1 MEIGRLRARSLP
13 HERKE
18 GKVRKVIITAA
29 VCGSEL
35 TKEMNPAVPY
45 TPKEIAQ
52 AAVDSHKA
60 GAAVAHIHVR
70 DPRSG
75 RPDFK
80 IELFKEV
87 KDRIQEQCDMII
99 NLTTS
104 GFHLVGND
112 VTEQRLQPATL
123 RPELCSLDI
132 GSLNFRDRV
141 FNNPPEWGR
150 IAAKRMRKLGV
161 KPEIEVFD
169 TGHIFQALEYARE
182 GLFDPPVYFQLCM
195 GTKWGIEATPENLL
209 FMIRKIPA
217 DAIWSVL
224 GVGKAQLTMVT
235 LAMLLGGHIR
245 VGFEDSLYIRKGIL
259 AQSNAQIVDMAVRLV
274 DDLQLEVATPAE
286 ARDLLGL
293 RPPA

>member
-1 MEIGRLRARSLP
+1 M
-13 HERKE
+13 
-18 GKVRKVIITAA
+18 RKVIITAA
-29 VCGSEL
+29 VCGSQP

-45 TPKEIAQ
+45 SPKEIAD
-52 AAVDSHKA
+52 AAVGCCRA

-70 DPRSG
+70 DPHSG

-104 GFHLVGND
+104 GFYLGGAD
-112 VTEQRLQPATL
+112 VIEQRLHPATL

-150 IAAKRMRKLGV
+150 KAAERMRELGV

-169 TGHIFQALEYARE
+169 TGHIYQALEYAQE
-182 GLFDPPVYFQLCM
+182 GLFDQPVYFQLCM

-209 FMIRKIPA
+209 FMTQKIPG

-224 GVGKAQLTMVT
+224 GVGKAQLPMIT
-235 LAMLLGGHIR
+235 LAMLLG
-245 VGFEDSLYIRKGIL
+245 
-259 AQSNAQIVDMAVRLV
+259 
-274 DDLQLEVATPAE
+274 
-286 ARDLLGL
+286 
-293 RPPA
+293 

>member
-1 MEIGRLRARSLP
+1 M
-13 HERKE
+13 
-18 GKVRKVIITAA
+18 RKVIITAA
-29 VCGSEL
+29 VCGSQP
-35 TKEMNPAVPY
+35 TREMNPAVPY
-45 TPKEIAQ
+45 SPKEIAD
-52 AAVDSHKA
+52 AAVACHRV

-104 GFHLVGND
+104 GFYLGGAD
-112 VTEQRLQPATL
+112 VIEQRLQPATL

-132 GSLNFRDRV
+132 GSMNFRDRI
-141 FNNPPEWGR
+141 FHNPPEWGKR
-150 IAAKRMRKLGV
+150 AAQRMRELGV

-169 TGHIFQALEYARE
+169 TGHISQALEYARE
-182 GLFDPPVYFQLCM
+182 GLFDQPVYFQLCM

-209 FMIRKIPA
+209 FMSQKIPA
-217 DAIWSVL
+217 DAVWSVL
-224 GVGKAQLTMVT
+224 GVGKDQLSMITMA
-235 LAMLLGGHIR
+235 LLLGGHIR
-245 VGFEDSLYIRKGIL
+245 VGFEDSLYIRKGVL

-274 DDLQLEVATPAE
+274 HDLQLEVATPAE
-286 ARDLLGL
+286 ARDLLRL
-293 RPPA
+293 RPRA